1 MSGAPD
7 LDAFLDRTR
16 REVEHRLDRL
26 LPRGD
31 GDGAPREIAEAVRY
45 SVFAGGKRLRPAIVV
60 AAARAVGG
68 RTANALP
75 AAAAVEMV
83 HTYSLI
89 HDDLPAMDD
98 DELRRGRPTSHV
110 RFGEAT
116 AILAGDALQALAFEA
131 LADAPL
137 PAESRLESIRRLA
150 TAIGPAGMVG
160 GQTLD
165 MMAVHRDPGPSGLA
179 RIHYKKTGA
188 LFGASAALGALAGG
202 AKRPGVEDLD
212 AFGLELGLVF
222 QIVDDLLDTE
232 ATTAQ
237 LGKSAGKD
245 AAAGKATYPGIH
257 GADAARREAAQRAD
271 AAKSAL
277 RSAPV
282 GGAGAELL
290 EALVERVL
298 HRSS

>member
-1 MSGAPD
+1 MTSP
-7 LDAFLDRTR
+7 LDAFLDLTR
-16 REVEHRLDRL
+16 REVEDCLDRA
-26 LPRGD
+26 LPTGE
-31 GDGAPREIAEAVRY
+31 GDGAPGEIAEAVRY
-45 SVFAGGKRLRPAIVV
+45 SVFAGGKRLRPAIVL

-68 RTANALP
+68 AGSDALP

-116 AILAGDALQALAFEA
+116 AILAGDALQALAFTA
-131 LADAPL
+131 LADADLPL
-137 PAESRLESIRRLA
+137 GRRLESIRRLA
-150 TAIGPAGMVG
+150 AAVGPAGMVG

-165 MMAVHRDPGPSGLA
+165 MQAVQRDPGPSGLEE
-179 RIHYKKTGA
+179 IHRKKTGA

-202 AKRPGVEDLD
+202 AAPSVADALE

-222 QIVDDLLDTE
+222 QIVDDLLDAE

-245 AAAGKATYPGIH
+245 AAAGKATYPSIH
-257 GADAARREAAQRAD
+257 GVAAARSEAVRRAEAARVQ
-271 AAKSAL
+271 L

-282 GGAGAELL
+282 GGPGAELL

>member
-1 MSGAPD
+1 M
-7 LDAFLDRTR
+7 
-16 REVEHRLDRL
+16 
-26 LPRGD
+26 
-31 GDGAPREIAEAVRY
+31 
-45 SVFAGGKRLRPAIVV
+45 V
-60 AAARAVGG
+60 AAARTVGG
-68 RTANALP
+68 RTGDALP

-98 DELRRGRPTSHV
+98 DALRRGRPTSHV
-110 RFGEAT
+110 RFGEAL
-116 AILAGDALQALAFEA
+116 AILAGDALQALAFQA
-131 LADAPL
+131 LAEAPL
-137 PAESRLESIRRLA
+137 PASTRIESMRRLA
-150 TAIGPAGMVG
+150 IAIGPAGMVG

-165 MMAVHRDPGPSGLA
+165 MEAARRNPGPSELE
-179 RIHYKKTGA
+179 RIHRKKTGA

-202 AKRPGVEDLD
+202 ADRPLVDRLE
-212 AFGLELGLVF
+212 AFGLELGLAF

-232 ATTAQ
+232 GTTAQ
-237 LGKSAGKD
+237 LGKAAGKD

-257 GADAARREAAQRAD
+257 GAEAARREAAHRAG

-290 EALVERVL
+290 EALVDRVL